1 MTLQK
6 WIEDR
11 AIHGFPTFSVEDVR
25 AADLCSSEQILQK
38 QGNSVSTWKVAYLPN
53 GQYKSK
59 IIATR
64 LPLEKIKVRMK
75 VYEIRNGKL
84 TIHED

>member
-25 AADLCSSEQILQK
+25 AADLCSSEQILQNELSRLCSNK
-38 QGNSVSTWKVAYLPN
+38 TIAREGRKLVEKKSNDLIASVIDFCIFA
-53 GQYKSK
+53 
-59 IIATR
+59 
-64 LPLEKIKVRMK
+64 
-75 VYEIRNGKL
+75 
-84 TIHED
+84 

>member
-25 AADLCSSEQILQK
+25 AADLCSSEQILQNELSRLCSNK
-38 QGNSVSTWKVAYLPN
+38 TIASVYRGYLCIFLRK
-53 GQYKSK
+53 YILIW
-59 IIATR
+59 IIF
-64 LPLEKIKVRMK
+64 LSFL
-75 VYEIRNGKL
+75 G
-84 TIHED
+84 H